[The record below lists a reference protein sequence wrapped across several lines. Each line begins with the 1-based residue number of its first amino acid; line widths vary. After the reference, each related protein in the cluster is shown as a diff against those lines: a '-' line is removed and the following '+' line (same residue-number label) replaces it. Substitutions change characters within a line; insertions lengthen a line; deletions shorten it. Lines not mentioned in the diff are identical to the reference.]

1 MSLTPRISVAKWD
14 GQGDGLHDYE
24 GRSLAI
30 EWLGL
35 IIEINIGKARR

>member
-1 MSLTPRISVAKWD
+1 MIPRLTTARWS

-35 IIEINIGKARR
+35 ILEINFGRAAQ